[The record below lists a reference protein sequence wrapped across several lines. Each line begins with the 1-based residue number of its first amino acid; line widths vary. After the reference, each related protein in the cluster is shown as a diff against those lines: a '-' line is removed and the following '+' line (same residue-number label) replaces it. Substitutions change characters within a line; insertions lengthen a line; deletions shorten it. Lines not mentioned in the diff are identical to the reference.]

1 MMNSVSSRGLD
12 AILEKG
18 NNYTRQEQRIQQVV
32 ALASASI
39 SLLSGFVSFYW
50 FATMK
55 RNYRHQ
61 YVTGTRPLG
70 FEIPSH

>member
-1 MMNSVSSRGLD
+1 MMDSVLGRGLG

-18 NNYTRQEQRIQQVV
+18 NNYTHQEQRIQQVL
-32 ALASASI
+32 ALTSASI

-50 FATMK
+50 FFTMK

-61 YVTGTRPLG
+61 YVIGTRPLG
-70 FEIPSH
+70 FGIPGH